1 MKKILL
7 SLLLVALFAGAG
19 ILVFYPEAAVLQ
31 KRTKKITQSFSVRW
45 RSIIPGFM
53 RMARAD

>member
-19 ILVFYPEAAVLQ
+19 ILVFYPEAEKLISEQ
-31 KRTKKITQSFSVRW
+31 KNTTLISRFAERKLH
-45 RSIIPGFM
+45 
-53 RMARAD
+53 RASPSDGEV